1 MQTEILK
8 SYSKEQ
14 IKFEKTRLEKKY
26 DSIENLHQ
34 KFSVNKCSNPDYVD
48 DYMIWQALN
57 EDDTKLTE
65 KIVLR
70 NTSIYQMMSPRRM
83 EILDYLS
90 SHNTKSIKTL
100 AGELKRNY
108 KNVYDD
114 IKALV
119 KFDLI
124 ELINDG
130 KNKRPVTKIETI
142 TIMPDKKVGT
152 S

>member
-14 IKFEKTRLEKKY
+14 IKSEKIRLEKKY

-83 EILDYLS
+83 EILDYLRRS
-90 SHNTKSIKTL
+90 RTTFKQVSII
-100 AGELKRNY
+100 R
-108 KNVYDD
+108 
-114 IKALV
+114 
-119 KFDLI
+119 
-124 ELINDG
+124 
-130 KNKRPVTKIETI
+130 
-142 TIMPDKKVGT
+142 KKGCLRG
-152 S
+152 